1 MRGRVVSPLLRV
13 AVASVTD
20 AAASSDAS
28 RLARVARSAAASSS
42 SSSSSSSRRAFASS
56 SSPAASSSSSAA
68 TPPVDK
74 IHMRGM
80 VFHAYHG
87 VLPEEKTLGQKFVVD
102 VAMSTCLRAA
112 EASDDIGDTVDYA
125 RAFDVV
131 KGEVTG
137 ASRDLIECVGGRV
150 ASALLRTFP
159 SVADVR
165 VGVRKPHVAVEGVLE
180 SLGVEVFRSRVGDRL
195 P

>member
-28 RLARVARSAAASSS
+28 RLARVARSAAAS